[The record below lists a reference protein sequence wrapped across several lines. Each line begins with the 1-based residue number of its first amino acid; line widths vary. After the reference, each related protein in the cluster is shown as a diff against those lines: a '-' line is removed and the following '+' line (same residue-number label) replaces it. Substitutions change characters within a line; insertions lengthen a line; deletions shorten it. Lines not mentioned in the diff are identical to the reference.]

1 VKTGDRE
8 TKDVG
13 ASSERD
19 ENVVRLP
26 REWIGPL
33 EELVP
38 IRPATEAREQSA
50 EIVGDEVPP
59 AADAFWSED
68 AGALHNAVQAPPGAA
83 SGLPEPAVV
92 PSRAAGTG
100 GRLRVRLRPPW
111 AALWSRCGRLRPA
124 HMGAV
129 AAVAVL
135 VLVAAIGTL
144 WESGPGGAPASR
156 ARHDLARVGN
166 PGAQTRRPSIPI
178 RGAAAEG
185 AATSAA
191 AHRSA
196 GLDRSGHRVVSGRHR
211 GAFRKP
217 LRGHPRGPA
226 RRKGIH
232 RSSPSPAAA
241 TAEPVAASTVNSGAA
256 SSYSPAG
263 GALTPTTTTPPA
275 TTAPVSQSAS
285 GSGGSSASSG
295 SSSSPAFGPSGALA
309 PGSSPNS

>member
-1 VKTGDRE
+1 
-8 TKDVG
+8 
-13 ASSERD
+13 
-19 ENVVRLP
+19 VVRLP

-38 IRPATEAREQSA
+38 IRPATEAGERSA
-50 EIVGDEVPP
+50 EIVAGEVPP

-68 AGALHNAVQAPPGAA
+68 AGALHNAVQAPPAAA
-83 SGLPEPAVV
+83 SGLPEPAAVQ
-92 PSRAAGTG
+92 SRATGTRD
-100 GRLRVRLRPPW
+100 RLRVRLRPPW
-111 AALWSRCGRLRPA
+111 AALWSRCARLRPA
-124 HMGAV
+124 HIGAV

-144 WESGPGGAPASR
+144 WESGPGGAPASS
-156 ARHDLARVGN
+156 ARHQLARVGN
-166 PGAQTRRPSIPI
+166 PGAQTRRPSTPS
-178 RGAAAEG
+178 RGPVAEG
-185 AATSAA
+185 AA

-196 GLDRSGHRVVSGRHR
+196 GLDRAGHRIVSGRHR
-211 GAFRKP
+211 GALRKP
-217 LRGHPRGPA
+217 LRGHPRGTA
-226 RRKGIH
+226 RRSGIH
-232 RSSPSPAAA
+232 RSRPSPAAA

-263 GALTPTTTTPPA
+263 GPPTPTTPPA

-295 SSSSPAFGPSGALA
+295 SSSSPAFGPSGILG